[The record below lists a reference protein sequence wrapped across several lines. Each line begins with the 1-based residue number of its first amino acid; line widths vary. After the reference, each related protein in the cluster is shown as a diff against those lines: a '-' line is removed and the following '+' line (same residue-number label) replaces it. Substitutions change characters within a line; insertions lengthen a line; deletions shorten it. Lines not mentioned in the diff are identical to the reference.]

1 MHTGC
6 EIYKQASIIYKD
18 KIAVS
23 SRRKRGKR
31 ADLKGTRRSFLEY
44 RNILYLDWGIGYIG
58 LYIFTTLNCT
68 LKSVHFAI
76 CNYTAIK
83 HRNIMTNSIINT
95 DETMCIDCILNNSI
109 VSLLNFL
116 SLVVVL

>member
-44 RNILYLDWGIGYIG
+44 RNILYLDCGGD
-58 LYIFTTLNCT
+58 IFVKT
-68 LKSVHFAI
+68 H
-76 CNYTAIK
+76 
-83 HRNIMTNSIINT
+83 
-95 DETMCIDCILNNSI
+95 
-109 VSLLNFL
+109 
-116 SLVVVL
+116 